1 MDKFIPKQDAKILE
15 LSGAINT
22 STAQGNNTPLKVGDT
37 LRENVV
43 YSASVGTTF
52 LLQYSDGTT
61 VTQDE
66 VANLSETEAPQ
77 DLATIDPSV
86 DAEIAALQAKV
97 LSGEDPTLNLPDTA
111 AGESAPTGNEGSGFI
126 AVGRTG
132 DETIAAAG
140 HDTEGFT
147 QVELPRVEE
156 EQNFLSQ
163 LNPPS
168 IISRS
173 VTLYEQHLEQG
184 TSPQSALLS
193 QAESVSVI
201 VQAGI
206 QSLTINGLQV
216 FADGNFVGPVTIITQ
231 FGTLTISSYDISTS
245 TLSYSYTLS
254 SNFDHSATD
263 TLSEI
268 FVLELTDSQG
278 ASVTSVVTANVI
290 DDAPNGLDDSNQ
302 IAEGDIDGVNGN
314 VLQNDTLGADS
325 GSLTQIT
332 NSDNIGVDVTG
343 STVIS
348 GVYGTLTIAA
358 DGSYTYQLNNQLPEI
373 QALAIGE
380 QLIEF
385 FDYQLSDS
393 DGDSIVQTLTITITG
408 ENDAPEVTSSLEDAM
423 GTVIEAG
430 VLVGGNTE
438 TAGIPQV
445 SGTLT
450 ANDIDNGAVLTW
462 QLTSDPIT
470 PYGVFS
476 IDQVTGEWTF
486 SLDNELANSLA
497 FGETTTEIFTITVT
511 DQFGL
516 FDTQEI
522 TITIVGTNDIPEL
535 TVTNSGSVTE
545 DSIDLQPDRLVATG
559 DITTFDVDNNDVLTL
574 SA

>member
-1 MDKFIPKQDAKILE
+1 M
-15 LSGAINT
+15 
-22 STAQGNNTPLKVGDT
+22 
-37 LRENVV
+37 
-43 YSASVGTTF
+43 
-52 LLQYSDGTT
+52 
-61 VTQDE
+61 
-66 VANLSETEAPQ
+66 
-77 DLATIDPSV
+77 
-86 DAEIAALQAKV
+86 
-97 LSGEDPTLNLPDTA
+97 
-111 AGESAPTGNEGSGFI
+111 
-126 AVGRTG
+126 
-132 DETIAAAG
+132 
-140 HDTEGFT
+140 
-147 QVELPRVEE
+147 
-156 EQNFLSQ
+156 
-163 LNPPS
+163 
-168 IISRS
+168 
-173 VTLYEQHLEQG
+173 
-184 TSPQSALLS
+184 
-193 QAESVSVI
+193 
-201 VQAGI
+201 
-206 QSLTINGLQV
+206 
-216 FADGNFVGPVTIITQ
+216 
-231 FGTLTISSYDISTS
+231 
-245 TLSYSYTLS
+245 
-254 SNFDHSATD
+254 
-263 TLSEI
+263 
-268 FVLELTDSQG
+268 
-278 ASVTSVVTANVI
+278 TSVVTANVI

-332 NSDNIGVDVTG
+332 NSDNISVDVTG

-462 QLTSDPIT
+462 QLTSDPMT

-486 SLDNELANSLA
+486 SLDNELANSIA
-497 FGETTTEIFTITVT
+497 FG
-511 DQFGL
+511 
-516 FDTQEI
+516 
-522 TITIVGTNDIPEL
+522 
-535 TVTNSGSVTE
+535 
-545 DSIDLQPDRLVATG
+545 
-559 DITTFDVDNNDVLTL
+559 
-574 SA
+574 

>member
-66 VANLSETEAPQ
+66 VASLPETEDPQ

-111 AGESAPTGNEGSGFI
+111 AGESAPTGNEGGGFI

-254 SNFDHSATD
+254 SNFDHSATN

-268 FVLELTDSQG
+268 C
-278 ASVTSVVTANVI
+278 I
-290 DDAPNGLDDSNQ
+290 R
-302 IAEGDIDGVNGN
+302 
-314 VLQNDTLGADS
+314 
-325 GSLTQIT
+325 T
-332 NSDNIGVDVTG
+332 N
-343 STVIS
+343 
-348 GVYGTLTIAA
+348 
-358 DGSYTYQLNNQLPEI
+358 
-373 QALAIGE
+373 
-380 QLIEF
+380 
-385 FDYQLSDS
+385 
-393 DGDSIVQTLTITITG
+393 
-408 ENDAPEVTSSLEDAM
+408 
-423 GTVIEAG
+423 
-430 VLVGGNTE
+430 
-438 TAGIPQV
+438 
-445 SGTLT
+445 
-450 ANDIDNGAVLTW
+450 
-462 QLTSDPIT
+462 
-470 PYGVFS
+470 
-476 IDQVTGEWTF
+476 
-486 SLDNELANSLA
+486 
-497 FGETTTEIFTITVT
+497 
-511 DQFGL
+511 
-516 FDTQEI
+516 
-522 TITIVGTNDIPEL
+522 
-535 TVTNSGSVTE
+535 
-545 DSIDLQPDRLVATG
+545 R
-559 DITTFDVDNNDVLTL
+559 
-574 SA
+574 

>member
-132 DETIAAAG
+132 DETIAVAG

-332 NSDNIGVDVTG
+332 NSDNISVDVTG

-462 QLTSDPIT
+462 QLTSDPMT

-559 DITTFDVDNNDVLTL
+559 DITTF
-574 SA
+574 